1 MNFLIM
7 RKKGN
12 VVYVV
17 FCKKSIMLISVLQVL
32 CTTNSSKATTR
43 GCFLESFVEGKNK
56 TKSVS
61 LNVRMQRQVQSMPQ
75 GVKSSCGLC
84 IDLAPPWPFEHH
96 AFFWAAW
103 PSSFIVQTAILSL
116 ASIFSLLK
124 EDVFLFS
131 YPNPVISSL
140 NAYYGS
146 MCNSCDFNL

>member
-61 LNVRMQRQVQSMPQ
+61 LNVRTQRQVQSMPQ
-75 GVKSSCGLC
+75 GVKSSVVCALT
-84 IDLAPPWPFEHH
+84 WPLLDRLSTMH
-96 AFFWAAW
+96 
-103 PSSFIVQTAILSL
+103 SSEQLDPC
-116 ASIFSLLK
+116 LL
-124 EDVFLFS
+124 LFRQ
-131 YPNPVISSL
+131 L
-140 NAYYGS
+140 
-146 MCNSCDFNL
+146 F